1 MFSNDF
7 DIDTISDDLAILLE
21 SVVVGLVEL
30 GETELSGDEDLLTSW
45 ELELG
50 SSQGFLSVGDVISV
64 DSDGQ
69 EDLSDTDSGTLAET
83 LSEST
88 SHSLL
93 ESICTSAGKHLVD
106 SNDVPWVD
114 SDSHVEVLSTNV
126 GGHVLVA
133 SNSGG
138 LESFRSDLL
147 LFVTNQMDACWEVV
161 VSGSLLTDIVDSQ
174 LWVWDTS
181 VESGLWIW
189 LIFLVSV
196 APRWSST
203 HFNLFK
209 KLN

>member
-1 MFSNDF
+1 MFSNDL
-7 DIDTISDDLAILLE
+7 DTDTISDDLSIFLE

-30 GETELSGDEDLLTSW
+30 GESELSGDKDLLTSW

-106 SNDVPWVD
+106 SNDVPWMN

-133 SNSGG
+133 GNSGG
-138 LESFRSDLL
+138 LEGFGGDLFL
-147 LFVTNQMDACWEVV
+147 LIADQMDARSESVML
-161 VSGSLLTDIVDSQ
+161 GLLLSDIVDSEF
-174 LWVWDTS
+174 WVWYTS

-189 LIFLVSV
+189 LVLLVPV
-196 APRWSST
+196 APGWSSS
-203 HFNLFK
+203 HYKFNLIM
-209 KLN
+209 